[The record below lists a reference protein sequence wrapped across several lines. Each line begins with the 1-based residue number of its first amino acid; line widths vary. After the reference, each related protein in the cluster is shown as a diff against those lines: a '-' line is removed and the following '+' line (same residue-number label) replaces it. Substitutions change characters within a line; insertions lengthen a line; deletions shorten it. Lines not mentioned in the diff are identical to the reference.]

1 MMLTLTANQTAAIQN
16 FSAGLISVTDLV
28 FAIYSSVADSANVM
42 HIVALGR
49 TREELTDTLV
59 GDERHTEIDIVSS
72 GADVYMVLAQEID
85 GELKYATVSC
95 TL

>member
-1 MMLTLTANQTAAIQN
+1 MMLTLTADQTAAIQN

-28 FAIYSSVADSANVM
+28 FAIYSSVPEGANVV
-42 HIVALGR
+42 HVVELGR
-49 TREELTDTLV
+49 TLEELTSNYAD
-59 GDERHTEIDIVSS
+59 DERHTEIDIVSS

>member
-1 MMLTLTANQTAAIQN
+1 MLTLTEHQTAAIQN

-28 FAIYSSVADSANVM
+28 FAIYSSVPEGDNVM
-42 HIVALGR
+42 HIVELGR
-49 TREELTDTLV
+49 TREELTSNYE
-59 GDERHTEIDIVSS
+59 GDERHTEINMVSD

>member
-1 MMLTLTANQTAAIQN
+1 MLTLTADQTAAIQN

-28 FAIYSSVADSANVM
+28 FAIYSSVERNANVM

-49 TREELTDTLV
+49 TLEELADAFY
-59 GDERHTEIDIVSS
+59 GDDRHTKIDMVSS